1 MSRRVL
7 LTVILLLVGSPVPI
21 LHAVGMGG
29 MGGVAQM
36 VDSLSIQTRNVGSV
50 VYSHSAH
57 SFIKCNVCHPQIFKK
72 KNNSNHVG
80 MKEMENGR
88 SCGACHNGRQAFS
101 VTGDCVTCHAGDVP
115 IKTRKVGEVL
125 FSHEVHID
133 MFGCE
138 ECHPDLFKPRRNSN
152 HVTMAA
158 MAGGESCGACHD
170 GDTAF
175 GVTGDCATCHAG
187 DILYEDENNGNVVF
201 PHTAHID
208 MFGCDEC
215 HPDLFKPKR
224 GFNKASMADMENG
237 ESCGA
242 CHDGA
247 TAFGVAED
255 CESCHEM

>member
-1 MSRRVL
+1 MSKCWLLILVL
-7 LTVILLLVGSPVPI
+7 ILIGSQTSD

-29 MGGVAQM
+29 MGGMGKM
-36 VDSLSIQTRNVGSV
+36 VDKITIQTKNVGPV
-50 VYSHSAH
+50 VFSHSVH
-57 SFIKCNVCHPQIFKK
+57 GTRCNMCHPKLFKK
-72 KNNSNHVG
+72 KNNSNHVS
-80 MKEMENGR
+80 MKAMEKGR

-101 VTGDCVTCHAGDVP
+101 VTGDCVTCHAGDIA
-115 IKTRKVGEVL
+115 IKTKNVGVAM
-125 FSHEVHID
+125 FSHEVHVD

-138 ECHPDLFKPRRNSN
+138 DCHPDLYKPRNNSN
-152 HVTMAA
+152 HATMEA
-158 MAGGESCGACHD
+158 MENGESCGACHD

-175 GVTGDCATCHAG
+175 GVAGDCATCHAG
-187 DILYEDENNGNVVF
+187 DILYKDEDAGNVVF

-208 MFGCDEC
+208 MFGCEDC

-224 GFNKASMADMENG
+224 GANKASMEDMENG

-242 CHDGA
+242 CHDGD